1 MGYLYKVMNMDKEH
15 HKVNIFLT
23 VVLFLWDHSTIQA
36 LWRQLK
42 GKEVKTFYKS
52 LRTIEL
58 SFRTL
63 TIHDMYLLTAYYSKL
78 T

>member
-42 GKEVKTFYKS
+42 GKEVKTFYKL
-52 LRTIEL
+52 LRTIE
-58 SFRTL
+58 F
-63 TIHDMYLLTAYYSKL
+63 
-78 T
+78 